1 MKTEVKSAKMEELAN
16 IKFIIE
22 FIIALTLGISA
33 IIILFKI
40 IFNKLDKNKNGKIE
54 KEELTNADIEF
65 CKELLKESI
74 KTIAIGIY
82 QQSGLTSKQINNMLL
97 SEVKKAKNI
106 IDETIKIEKEKE
118 NNEKN

>member
-1 MKTEVKSAKMEELAN
+1 MEELAH

-22 FIIALTLGISA
+22 FIIALTLGLSA

-40 IFNKLDKNKNGKIE
+40 IFNKFDKNKNGKIE
-54 KEELTNADIEF
+54 KEELTTADIEF
-65 CKELLKESI
+65 CKELLKESK
-74 KTIAIGIY
+74 KTITTGIY
-82 QQSGLTSKQINNMLL
+82 QQSGLTTKQINNMLL

-106 IDETIKIEKEKE
+106 IDETIKTEKEKE